1 MYLVTDLLLG
11 NFQLGKLS
19 TDLLL
24 GNFQHLPRVFTLQN
38 AGGRHLLNYLTSFSP
53 WLSPT
58 IEAEKPTACLASLAD
73 R

>member
-11 NFQLGKLS
+11 NFQLGR
-19 TDLLL
+19 
-24 GNFQHLPRVFTLQN
+24 LPRVFTLQN
-38 AGGRHLLNYLTSFSP
+38 AGDRHLLSYLTSFFP